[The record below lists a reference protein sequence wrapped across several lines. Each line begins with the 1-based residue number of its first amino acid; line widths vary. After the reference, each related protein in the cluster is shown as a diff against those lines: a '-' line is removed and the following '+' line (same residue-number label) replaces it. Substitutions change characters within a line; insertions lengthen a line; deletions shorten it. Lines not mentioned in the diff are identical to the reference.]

1 MSLTA
6 AYLVCKQSIHSRQQ
20 QHGCGGCKQ
29 IILLTTI
36 KRNSQRVKNCTPTPS
51 PSPSPFIN
59 KTEVY
64 MYGESVC
71 FKEMRC
77 GEGTEVI
84 AFTYLVLAHCPHFI
98 YNCINLLFALFC
110 LSFSHSLSLSQ
121 FSSVF
126 FFLQSPAEWRRCGW
140 LRWRQWRRRWWPIAQ
155 RQPQIAAAIVKVA
168 HAARHHFARTSGRLA
183 AHG

>member
-20 QHGCGGCKQ
+20 QHGCEGCKQ

-64 MYGESVC
+64 VYGESVC

-110 LSFSHSLSLSQ
+110 LSFSFSLSIL
-121 FSSVF
+121 FCVF
-126 FFLQSPAEWRRCGW
+126 FLAEPSR
-140 LRWRQWRRRWWPIAQ
+140 
-155 RQPQIAAAIVKVA
+155 VA
-168 HAARHHFARTSGRLA
+168 PLRLA
-183 AHG
+183 ALAAVAAAVVANRAAAAANCRRHC